1 MKGFISKQILKNT
14 LNKTK
19 EELLQ
24 KEHELSI
31 LQEELNY
38 VLNYKGNGAVALVK
52 LNLSKTLMKRTHY
65 HIIINNTFSLKI
77 TYKDYKRLIKF
88 LNIKERNK

>member
-1 MKGFISKQILKNT
+1 MKCFISRQMLQNT

-19 EELLQ
+19 KELQQ

-38 VLNYKGNGAVALVK
+38 LLNYKGNSTVALVK
-52 LNLSKTLMKRTHY
+52 LDLNKTLIKRTHY
-65 HIIINNTFSLKI
+65 YLIINNTFRLKI
-77 TYKDYKRLIKF
+77 THGDYKRLIKF
-88 LNIKERNK
+88 LKIKREE